1 MEWIAR
7 LIGAF
12 YIFAGA
18 VMVRQAIMNWR
29 LERVFGAF
37 MGTSPSEKAADVM
50 LAVIAG
56 LTLLSGL
63 TLALLSRWAAPAF
76 LACWLAQAAYLLWA
90 QRWRVPEEPEL
101 IALRRATINAFAVYT
116 GPTAAVLWWSQSGV
130 LR

>member
-12 YIFAGA
+12 SIFAGA
-18 VMVRQAIMNWR
+18 VMVRQAILNWR

-37 MGTSPSEKAADVM
+37 MGTPPSEKAADVM
-50 LAVIAG
+50 LAVIAV

-63 TLALLSRWAAPAF
+63 TLAFLSRWAAPAF
-76 LACWLAQAAYLLWA
+76 VACWLAQAGYLLWA
-90 QRWRVPEEPEL
+90 QRWRRPEGPEL
-101 IALRRATINAFAVYT
+101 IALRRSTINAFAVYT
-116 GPTAAVLWWSQSGV
+116 APTLAVLWWSQTGV